1 VPSRSVERS
10 EPGEV
15 AHLIPGKDLR
25 RLVNSGANLLVRGEK
40 SAVAA
45 TVVSLTG
52 DFPPPLTAWKAG
64 AGASLPA
71 ADRGTLVIYDVES
84 LNMAQQRTL
93 LAWLENYR
101 NRVRVITTVTVD
113 LFALVAA
120 GAFLD
125 QLYYRLNTVVID
137 AVGRDAPAYLPGIR

>member
-1 VPSRSVERS
+1 MPSKSERS
-10 EPGEV
+10 ESGEV
-15 AHLIPGKDLR
+15 AHLIPGRDLR

-40 SAVAA
+40 SSVAA
-45 TVVSLTG
+45 TVVSLTV
-52 DFPPPLTAWKAG
+52 DFPPPLITWNAG

-84 LNMAQQRTL
+84 LDMAQQRTL
-93 LAWLENYR
+93 LAWLENRR
-101 NRVRVITTVTVD
+101 NRVRVITTVTGD

-125 QLYYRLNTVVID
+125 QLYYRLNTIVVD
-137 AVGRDAPAYLPGIR
+137 AANGRHT